1 MAIVQ
6 DGPAANLRKRKS
18 LNPTTAADGPAEGQ
32 EDIADGKTNAGGI
45 ASGESL
51 AVLRPGGIPT
61 EHGQEIDRQMDEHE
75 EYEFGGPVGTTAM
88 MVIFPVLMCEF
99 YCKLQT
105 CSVIARSGRS
115 IRDKSGY

>member
-18 LNPTTAADGPAEGQ
+18 VGTTE
-32 EDIADGKTNAGGI
+32 IADGKTNAGGI

-88 MVIFPVLMCEF
+88 MVIFPVLMCESTLSMRRA
-99 YCKLQT
+99 YVRLRAGSMNGMT
-105 CSVIARSGRS
+105 MDHGGEGLS
-115 IRDKSGY
+115 